1 MAYAFFK
8 FEVLVAHY
16 RRFCMALLGACLIPG
31 LLLLQGCHLR
41 QKSEEGGPMPVR
53 VEAVSVRVANLDQEL
68 NAVGSLSSP
77 QETVVAP
84 QISGRVVALNI
95 DQGQILQRGAV
106 LAQLD
111 DSFQKAA
118 VAAAAAALANAR
130 QIYARDRQVINTG
143 GVSEQ
148 QLQSDEAAVR
158 QAEAQ
163 LEQARVNLQYTTIRA
178 PFTGSLGMRQVSLGA
193 YLKDGDAI
201 VQIRQLDPLY
211 LDFELPQ
218 QDVARLGLQQ
228 QVVFSV
234 AGLSGEFKGAV
245 TTIDQALDADSRSVH
260 VQATVANPRLL
271 LKPGMFVNVR
281 LVVGKKPDTLFVP
294 AQAIVP
300 EGQVRHVWVIGPQN
314 QAEERTVEVGIYQNN
329 WVEIVSGL
337 KPAERVVTAGVQKLY
352 PGVKLVV
359 SPYQPI
365 HNQRLDLA
373 GPQEQGAS

>member
-1 MAYAFFK
+1 
-8 FEVLVAHY
+8 
-16 RRFCMALLGACLIPG
+16 
-31 LLLLQGCHLR
+31 
-41 QKSEEGGPMPVR
+41 
-53 VEAVSVRVANLDQEL
+53 
-68 NAVGSLSSP
+68 
-77 QETVVAP
+77 VVAP
-84 QISGRVVALNI
+84 HISGRVVALNI
-95 DQGQILQRGAV
+95 AQGQVLQRDAV

-148 QLQSDEAAVR
+148 QLQSDQAAVQ
-158 QAEAQ
+158 QAAAQ
-163 LEQARVNLQYTTIRA
+163 LQQARVNLQYTTIRA

-211 LDFELPQ
+211 LDFDLPQ
-218 QDVARLGLQQ
+218 QEVARLRLKQH
-228 QVVFSV
+228 VAFSA

-245 TTIDQALDADSRSVH
+245 TTIDQALDANSRSVH
-260 VQATVANPRLL
+260 VQATVANPQLL

-294 AQAIVP
+294 AQALVP
-300 EGQVRHVWVIGPQN
+300 EGQVRHVWVVGPQN

-352 PGVKLVV
+352 PGAKLVV

-373 GPQEQGAS
+373 SPEEHGVS